1 MIKIILELIT
11 TMNDNSI
18 YQYSTRGNKM
28 TIRAAQIKPK
38 TDVMFYVFR
47 TNGGKKP
54 NGEYYF
60 TGEIGLRFIYGNT
73 DSYFTFPLGDH
84 ALLVSKLG
92 QELFD
97 KARTIIEP
105 LHLSARDG
113 SPMYAVENGFY
124 YVQIANGVAKW
135 HEPKEGDK
143 EKYTKILAEHL
154 RVSIEEAQT
163 IVQTIKTY
171 DEFIAVVDTMRD
183 RWEQEAITAYEFL
196 CTELI
201 PLSDK

>member
-11 TMNDNSI
+11 TRDYNSL

-38 TDVMFYVFR
+38 TSFMFYVFR
-47 TNGGKKP
+47 TIGGKLP
-54 NGEYYF
+54 NGEYY
-60 TGEIGLRFIYGNT
+60 TDEIGLRYDSRNT
-73 DSYFTFPLGDH
+73 DSYFTFPLGDFP
-84 ALLVSKLG
+84 LFIGKLG

-97 KARTIIEP
+97 KAKTIIEP

-113 SPMYAVENGFY
+113 TPFYAVENGFY

-135 HEPKEGDK
+135 HEPKEGDA

-154 RVSIEEAQT
+154 RVSIEEAKT
-163 IVQTIKTY
+163 IVQTIKTQ
-171 DEFIAVVDTMRD
+171 DEFSALADTMRD
-183 RWEQEAITAYEFL
+183 RWEQEAIAAYEFL
-196 CTELI
+196 CTELM